1 MTDTDD
7 YTQQDDDALFVLTAA
22 MLTPAQFPSVLA
34 DDYPQACEVLGLE
47 PARDGYGL
55 LFGQDGGGARWTVAI
70 TDTALVA
77 CALAAW
83 DCGLEYDLSPDERYV
98 AAALPG
104 WPLPV
109 AVAAPGVPDPHDPS
123 EEEGGRPPLAPPDL
137 ETWGGAQ
144 RRLGADEIALRWWA
158 WREQLTDDA
167 VDEVA
172 AGDEATTEDAPAP
185 EDGAPGD
192 ATAGDAATGEATA
205 PDAAPDAEAATDEAP
220 TDEDATGN
228 ASADEDATD
237 DAVGSDDAGT
247 VALAV
252 HHAGVRRALESAEAY
267 LSSPPPPGRVRAAH
281 GAVRAD
287 GPGWSLV
294 ARTDDMAF
302 VLLDEEPGEVHPV
315 RRGPALPALLEA
327 LDRLAARPV

>member
-167 VDEVA
+167 VDEA
-172 AGDEATTEDAPAP
+172 AAPGDEAATEDAPTS
-185 EDGAPGD
+185 EDGAPGGT
-192 ATAGDAATGEATA
+192 TAGDEAPVAATA
-205 PDAAPDAEAATDEAP
+205 PDQT
-220 TDEDATGN
+220 ATGDT
-228 ASADEDATD
+228 ADEVATNEASGNDA
-237 DAVGSDDAGT
+237 AGT
-247 VALAV
+247 VAV
-252 HHAGVRRALESAEAY
+252 QHAGVRRALESAEAY

-302 VLLDEEPGEVHPV
+302 VLLDDEPGEVHPV

>member
-1 MTDTDD
+1 
-7 YTQQDDDALFVLTAA
+7 

-167 VDEVA
+167 DEA
-172 AGDEATTEDAPAP
+172 APGDDAATEEAPTSEGGAPGGATAGDEAPVA
-185 EDGAPGD
+185 
-192 ATAGDAATGEATA
+192 ATA
-205 PDAAPDAEAATDEAP
+205 PDAAPDTEATNDEATSDEAATGD
-220 TDEDATGN
+220 TT
-228 ASADEDATD
+228 ADEVATD
-237 DAVGSDDAGT
+237 NAAGNDTAGT
-247 VALAV
+247 VAV
-252 HHAGVRRALESAEAY
+252 QHAGVRRALESAEAY

-302 VLLDEEPGEVHPV
+302 VLLDDEPGEVHPV

>member
-1 MTDTDD
+1 
-7 YTQQDDDALFVLTAA
+7 

-34 DDYPQACEVLGLE
+34 DDYPQACEALGLE

-167 VDEVA
+167 VDEAA
-172 AGDEATTEDAPAP
+172 AGDEAATEDAPAT
-185 EDGAPGD
+185 EDGAPDPDAPTDGARTDEADSDEATPGD
-192 ATAGDAATGEATA
+192 ATA
-205 PDAAPDAEAATDEAP
+205 
-220 TDEDATGN
+220 DEDA
-228 ASADEDATD
+228 ADEADAPD
-237 DAVGSDDAGT
+237 DAAGNDASGT
-247 VALAV
+247 VAV

-302 VLLDEEPGEVHPV
+302 VLLDDEPGEVHPV